1 MHPILTSWRGF
12 AGYLLVWVAAAALMV
27 WVSWAAG
34 GLSWADAI
42 AVLLP
47 ACGVYAFVCLSPWYI
62 GRGLPV
68 ASTGATQLTVTY
80 VAAAAAAGALFL
92 GCARVSAQV
101 LGSLPALRGVELRLH
116 GHLALLFGMGLLLY
130 LLSAGLH
137 YAALAMEASRE
148 AERRATEARTLAREA
163 ELQAL
168 RIQLNPHFLFNSL
181 HSIAALATADGARAR
196 EMCVHLGGFLRDSL
210 GLGARESI
218 PLSEELALAR
228 GYLAVERVRFGGRLK
243 LELQVEPGC
252 EGCLTPSLLLQPLV
266 ENAVKHGI
274 AGLVE
279 GGSIRIAARR
289 TGSWVAIAIEND
301 FDPEAP
307 APHRNGLGLRH
318 VRRRLEV
325 RYAGEA
331 AFEAAP
337 HGAVYRVSLRFPAE
351 SPMATS
357 SRA

>member
-1 MHPILTSWRGF
+1 
-12 AGYLLVWVAAAALMV
+12 
-27 WVSWAAG
+27 
-34 GLSWADAI
+34 LSWADAI

-47 ACGVYAFVCLSPWYI
+47 ACVVYAFVCLSPWYI

-68 ASTGATQLTVTY
+68 ASTGVAQLATTY
-80 VAAAAAAGALFL
+80 MAAAAAAGALFL
-92 GCARVSAQV
+92 GCARVSARV
-101 LGSLPALRGVELRLH
+101 LGSLPAFRGVETRLR

-148 AERRATEARTLAREA
+148 ADQRAAEARTLAREA

-181 HSIAALATADGARAR
+181 HSIAALATADGAQAR
-196 EMCVHLGGFLRDSL
+196 QMCIHLGDFLRSSL
-210 GLGARESI
+210 GLGARENI
-218 PLSEELALAR
+218 PLGEELALAR
-228 GYLAVERVRFGGRLK
+228 GYLEVERVRFGDRLK

-252 EGCLTPSLLLQPLV
+252 EACPTPALLLQPLV

-274 AGLVE
+274 AGLLE
-279 GGSIRIAARR
+279 GGSIRISARR
-289 TGSWVAIAIEND
+289 TGTWVAIAIEND
-301 FDPEAP
+301 FDPDVP

-351 SPMATS
+351 SPMAAS